1 MRTDTQSSRHI
12 GRSIGAVLAGFIVV
26 VILSIGTDLLLHA
39 IGILPR
45 LGDQVSDSLL
55 LVATIYRTIYSIAGS
70 YVTAWLAPNR
80 PMKHA
85 LAGGVVGLVIGTVGA
100 ITTWN
105 GAGMGHHWYSIAL
118 AVLALPCAW
127 VGGKLRSAQSQVQIA
142 S

>member
-1 MRTDTQSSRHI
+1 MANNHSRRRI
-12 GRSIGAVLAGFIVV
+12 GRSIGAVLAGFVVV

-45 LGDQVSDSLL
+45 LGDAVSDSLL
-55 LVATIYRTIYSIAGS
+55 LVATAYRTIYSVAGS
-70 YVTAWLAPNR
+70 YITAWLAPDR

-85 LAGGVVGLVIGTVGA
+85 LAGGVVGLILGIVGVIV
-100 ITTWN
+100 TWN

-127 VGGKLRSAQSQVQIA
+127 VGGKLRASQSQVQTA

>member
-1 MRTDTQSSRHI
+1 MANLSWRKI
-12 GRSIGAVLAGFIVV
+12 GRSIGAILAGFIAV

-45 LGDQVSDSLL
+45 LGDQVTDSLL
-55 LVATIYRTIYSIAGS
+55 LVATVYRTIYSVLGS
-70 YVTAWLAPNR
+70 YITAWLAPDR

-85 LAGGVVGLVIGTVGA
+85 LVGGVVGFMIGTVGA
-100 ITTWN
+100 VATWN

-127 VGGKLRSAQSQVQIA
+127 VGGRLRTAQSQEQMA